1 MSEKRF
7 TVRLSDAD
15 YAALQAKA
23 RAAGASASEVVRA
36 LIVSGGDGASQ
47 SAALADV
54 LGAVIDRLEALES
67 HPSDPAAVPDLA
79 PLERRIE
86 GMERALDS
94 LISVVAQLRDAYRTS
109 PAPAPGSVPNATPAD
124 ALPPGKQPAPPGGF
138 YDWVKDQPY
147 LDDAETKPQRARRL
161 TPVYNGQFHP
171 EFKLGGV

>member
-1 MSEKRF
+1 MSDKRI
-7 TVRLSDAD
+7 TIRLAEAD
-15 YAALQAKA
+15 HNALRAKA
-23 RAAGASASEVVRA
+23 RAAGASVAETARA

-47 SAALADV
+47 SAALAEV
-54 LGAVIDRLEALES
+54 LGAVIDRLES